1 MRRVASVYLPH
12 WSTDRL
18 RRKTAKSP
26 PDGGEALSPT
36 VPLVTAIPDHGR
48 RIVAAVDA
56 GARALGI
63 RPGMTITKARS
74 FAPELAVIDA
84 QPDADFEGLRRL
96 ALWAGQRYSP
106 IVAPDAPDGLWLDIT
121 GCAALFSTE
130 AALLKDLH
138 RRVAAF
144 GVSVQIAV
152 ADTAGCAHAVAR
164 HVPAGRPVTI
174 EPGDHRK
181 AIALLPIAALRLEA
195 GIIEGLRKLGFE
207 RIEQLIGT
215 PRGPLAKRFGRVLH
229 RRLDQ
234 ALGHAP
240 EPIEPVFPEHLPR
253 ARRGFMEPIAT
264 PEAFA
269 QVIGDLVGD
278 AVDQL
283 GRVGKGARRLDCYFH
298 RVDGQTQV
306 IRVGTAAPSRDP
318 KHLSKLL
325 SAKIEAVEPGL
336 GIEAMT
342 LVVSLIEPMAAR
354 QGESLESLGKRGP
367 DLAALVDA
375 LANRFGARNL
385 HRLAPQAS
393 IMPERSAARSPALD
407 SARGAGWDDDLPRPA
422 RMLARPE
429 PIEVIA
435 LLPDDAPRLFV
446 WRGKRFRVTQG
457 DGPERLHG
465 EWWRDAGVEGE
476 QPFTVRDYYQVETV
490 SGGRYWLF
498 RAGDGENPST
508 GSMRWFIHGAFA

>member
-1 MRRVASVYLPH
+1 MRRVVSVYLPH

-18 RRKTAKSP
+18 RRGTAKSLP
-26 PDGGEALSPT
+26 EGQGAAASII
-36 VPLVTAIPDHGR
+36 PLVTAIPDHGR

-56 GARALGI
+56 TARAVGI
-63 RPGMTITKARS
+63 VPGITITKARS
-74 FAPELAVIDA
+74 FAPEIEVIDA
-84 QPDADFEGLRRL
+84 QPEADFEGIRKL

-138 RRVAAF
+138 RRIRAF

-174 EPGDHRK
+174 EPGAHRK
-181 AIALLPIAALRLEA
+181 AIELLPISALRLEA
-195 GIIEGLRKLGFE
+195 DIIEGLRKLGFE
-207 RIEQLIGT
+207 RVEQLIGAA
-215 PRGPLAKRFGRVLH
+215 RGPLAKRFGRTLH

-234 ALGHAP
+234 ALGIVA
-240 EPIEPVFPEHLPR
+240 EPIEPIFPEHLPR

-264 PEAFA
+264 PDAFA
-269 QVIGDLVGD
+269 KVIGELVAD
-278 AVDQL
+278 VADQL
-283 GRVGKGARRLDCYFH
+283 GRAGKGARRLDCYFH
-298 RVDGQTQV
+298 RVDGHTQV
-306 IRVGTAAPSRDP
+306 ARVGTATPSRDP
-318 KHLSKLL
+318 THLAKLL
-325 SAKIEAVEPGL
+325 CAKIETIEPGL

-342 LVVSLIEPMAAR
+342 LLVSLMEPIAPR
-354 QGESLESLGKRGP
+354 QDEGLERLGQRGP
-367 DLAALVDA
+367 DLAALVDT
-375 LANRFGARNL
+375 LGNRFGSHSL
-385 HRLAPQAS
+385 HRMAVRPS
-393 IMPERSAARSPALD
+393 GMPERSMQRSPALGRD
-407 SARGAGWDDDLPRPA
+407 GSEGWEDDLPRPA

-435 LLPDDAPRLFV
+435 LLPDDAPRMFI
-446 WRGKRFRVTQG
+446 WRGRRYRVTQG

-476 QPFTVRDYYQVETV
+476 QPLSVRDYYQVETV

-498 RAGDGENPST
+498 RAGDGENGST

>member
-26 PDGGEALSPT
+26 PDGGDALSSN

-48 RIVAAVDA
+48 RIVAAVDS
-56 GARALGI
+56 GARTLGI
-63 RPGMTITKARS
+63 TRGMTITKARS
-74 FAPELAVIDA
+74 FAPDLAVIDA
-84 QPDADFEGLRRL
+84 QPEADVEGLRRL

-106 IVAPDAPDGLWLDIT
+106 VVAPDAPDGLWLDIT
-121 GCAALFSTE
+121 GCASLFSTE
-130 AALLKDLH
+130 AALLKDIH
-138 RRVAAF
+138 RRIAAF
-144 GVSVQIAV
+144 GVAVQIAV

-174 EPGDHRK
+174 ERGDHRK

-195 GIIEGLRKLGFE
+195 DTVEGLRKLGFE

-215 PRGPLAKRFGRVLH
+215 PRGPLAKRFGRALH

-234 ALGHAP
+234 ALGFVP
-240 EPIEPVFPEHLPR
+240 EPVEPIFPEHLPR
-253 ARRGFMEPIAT
+253 ARRGFMEPITT

-269 QVIGDLVGD
+269 QVIGDLVAD
-278 AVDQL
+278 AVEQL
-283 GRVGKGARRLDCYFH
+283 GRAGKGARRLDCYFH

-318 KHLSKLL
+318 KHLAKLL

-342 LVVSLIEPMAAR
+342 LVVSLLEPMAAR

-375 LANRFGARNL
+375 LGNRFGARNL
-385 HRLAPQAS
+385 HRMAPHAS
-393 IMPERSAARSPALD
+393 AMPERTAAPAPALD
-407 SARGAGWDDDLPRPA
+407 TAHGAAWDDDLPRPA

-457 DGPERLHG
+457 DGPERLQG
-465 EWWRDAGVEGE
+465 EWWRDGGVEGE

-498 RAGDGENPST
+498 RAGDGESAST
-508 GSMRWFIHGAFA
+508 GSMRWFMHGAFA